1 MNSPEEI
8 AKFLNESFHRRMI
21 KTSLCSC
28 GNKKAHNFK
37 TCCRCNNRIKKNAKK
52 DIKTSA

>member
-8 AKFLNESFHRRMI
+8 AKFLNESFAR
-21 KTSLCSC
+21 KLQKDSFCKC
-28 GNKKAHNFK
+28 GNKKAYNYK

-52 DIKTSA
+52 DIKP